1 MAGRPP
7 DVFIHADGTVETRSR
22 VVELPGGGYEF
33 EFREPVPNTPRHR
46 VPIGLA
52 PSDLSPAGEP
62 DYWVRTWQLLRTA
75 PGDGHAATHGVRIFV
90 ERP

>member
-1 MAGRPP
+1 MAGKPP

-22 VVELPGGGYEF
+22 VVELPGGGH
-33 EFREPVPNTPRHR
+33 EFREPVPNTPRYR
-46 VPIGLA
+46 VPVGL
-52 PSDLSPAGEP
+52 PSDPPQAGEP

>member
-22 VVELPGGGYEF
+22 IDLLGPGY
-33 EFREPVPNTPRHR
+33 EFREPVPKTPRYR
-46 VPIGLA
+46 VPVGL
-52 PSDLSPAGEP
+52 PSDLPPAGEL

-75 PGDGHAATHGVRIFV
+75 PGDGYAATHGVRIFV